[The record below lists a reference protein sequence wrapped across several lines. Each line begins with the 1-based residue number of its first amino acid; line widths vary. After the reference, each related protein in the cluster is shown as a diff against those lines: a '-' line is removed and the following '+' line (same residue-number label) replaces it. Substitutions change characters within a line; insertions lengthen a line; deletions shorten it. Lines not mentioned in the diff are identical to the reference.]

1 MRKGHISESYGGRHQ
16 NAGRGSAELVTASGS
31 RISDG
36 KPIAVR
42 TQVNSRGGRVLDS
55 PPYVPPPVR
64 YCSAVRADG
73 KPCKN
78 IMTNENVLCFGH
90 RAGNGA
96 HEQG

>member
-16 NAGRGSAELVTASGS
+16 NARNSSAELVTASGS
-31 RISDG
+31 RVSEG

-55 PPYVPPPVR
+55 PPYIPPPVR
-64 YCSAVRADG
+64 YCIATRTDG
-73 KPCKN
+73 HSCMNK
-78 IMTNENVLCFGH
+78 MTDENVLCFGH

-96 HEQG
+96 YEQG